1 MKKAQ
6 LPSVLCV
13 IVAGFYASFALA
25 QSEDAS
31 RGVRIIEGAPTS
43 AGPVPAL
50 PPGEPPAGA
59 GPSGSEPI
67 GGLPSLGV
75 PAVRPPAPSPN
86 PGDFKISNSAE
97 VGIEIVPGQDL
108 TVGSRVSFRIST
120 KRAGYLILVDVDPNG
135 KLTQIYPNPMSLM
148 TGGNR
153 QNANYVRPGK
163 PIQVPNSSDPY
174 AGFEFIAS
182 PPYGSGVV
190 VAFLSDVPVQK
201 VDLPDIPTSL
211 AGQASALAYL
221 TKVAGELRILQGD
234 STIRLQEA
242 RWSFDAKFYSIR

>member
-13 IVAGFYASFALA
+13 IVTGLYASFALA

-31 RGVRIIEGAPTS
+31 RGVRVIEGAPSST
-43 AGPVPAL
+43 APVPTP
-50 PPGEPPAGA
+50 PPGGTPAGVE
-59 GPSGSEPI
+59 PSGSESP
-67 GGLPSLGV
+67 GGFPSLAV
-75 PAVRPPAPSPN
+75 PAARPPLAPSPN

-97 VGIEIVPGQDL
+97 VSIEIAPGQDL

-148 TGGNR
+148 TTGGNR

-182 PPYGSGVV
+182 PPYGNGLV
-190 VAFLSDVPVQK
+190 VAFLSDVPVQR
-201 VDLPDIPTSL
+201 V
-211 AGQASALAYL
+211 
-221 TKVAGELRILQGD
+221 
-234 STIRLQEA
+234 
-242 RWSFDAKFYSIR
+242 